1 MSGHQQSGDPAKK
14 MLKVVF
20 PETSDPGTFV
30 DGMDGLLLTI
40 PSACRKF
47 DKWAS
52 SARGDEIVYFL
63 NWLSDQMGQSYMQ
76 PFARFNELKESLY
89 SRIRRRSD
97 YERIALWLEA
107 GTPPPAFA
115 LGSNTSPCNRSPAR
129 QRISAR
135 SRRRQHRR
143 TDSPVGFPN
152 HVRMERIVLARIRNS
167 APPKQ
172 QGSSSRPDP
181 HAVNFYETPGPRQL
195 FSIPEAA
202 RLFEDADITYGRD
215 NRPAVAEIFRKA
227 VRLGNRRYLACA
239 PSPSAIDRLRKQ
251 FPNASDLIDCLDRAA
266 SLSRLSPS
274 GDFQIDPILI
284 YGEPGVGK
292 TAVLQAVAEA
302 MGVPFRRFDM
312 GALSMGNQLL
322 GLSFG
327 WSTGHAGDIF
337 NMLIESPCMNPV
349 ALFDELDKASG
360 NRNAL
365 VIPGLLAVLERET
378 SRRFMDEAVKLPI
391 DASQVCW
398 FATANDLTEMSSP
411 LRSRFVEVRID
422 RPEGEDAIS
431 VAKSIY
437 TSIRR
442 QAGWGHMFPEELD
455 RSIACRLADCVPRE
469 MSRRL
474 ALAFGEAARQGR
486 CYLVPDDLPR
496 PVVQRRPPGFI

>member
-1 MSGHQQSGDPAKK
+1 LDPPHPEDEMSGQKKSGDRTTK
-14 MLKVVF
+14 MRKVVLS
-20 PETSDPGTFV
+20 ETGDPGTFA

-52 SARGDEIVYFL
+52 SASGDEIVYFL
-63 NWLSDQMGQSYMQ
+63 TWLSDQIGQSYMQ

-152 HVRMERIVLARIRNS
+152 HLRMERIVLSRIRNS

-172 QGSSSRPDP
+172 HSAAPRPDP
-181 HAVNFYETPGPRQL
+181 HAVNFYETPGARQL
-195 FSIPEAA
+195 FSITEAA
-202 RLFEDADITYGRD
+202 KLFDDADIAYGRD
-215 NRPAVAEIFRKA
+215 NKQAIAEIFRKA
-227 VRLGNRRYLACA
+227 VRFGNRRNLACA
-239 PSPSAIDRLRKQ
+239 PAQAAIDRLREQ
-251 FPNASDLIDCLDRAA
+251 FPNAEDLIDCLDRAA

-274 GDFQIDPILI
+274 GHFLIDPILI

-302 MGVPFRRFDM
+302 MGVPFQRFDM

-322 GLSFG
+322 GLSLG
-327 WSTGHAGDIF
+327 WSTGHPGDIF
-337 NMLIESPCMNPV
+337 NMLIESPWMNPV
-349 ALFDELDKASG
+349 
-360 NRNAL
+360 
-365 VIPGLLAVLERET
+365 
-378 SRRFMDEAVKLPI
+378 
-391 DASQVCW
+391 C
-398 FATANDLTEMSSP
+398 
-411 LRSRFVEVRID
+411 
-422 RPEGEDAIS
+422 
-431 VAKSIY
+431 
-437 TSIRR
+437 
-442 QAGWGHMFPEELD
+442 
-455 RSIACRLADCVPRE
+455 
-469 MSRRL
+469 
-474 ALAFGEAARQGR
+474 
-486 CYLVPDDLPR
+486 
-496 PVVQRRPPGFI
+496 